1 MSKRPKRCIER
12 QGRKLV
18 LKFDEASRRDYLL
31 GFHRRKEERRKKAK
45 LAKEM
50 KEKEDRRLLKAERRQ
65 EMKKRQALSAGT
77 LPDIEDEAINGS
89 GSKKVV
95 EYEHKDHIVTVT
107 TEIDLN
113 LDVYSRLQAN
123 RAHVQEEGPAK

>member
-1 MSKRPKRCIER
+1 
-12 QGRKLV
+12 
-18 LKFDEASRRDYLL
+18 
-31 GFHRRKEERRKKAK
+31 
-45 LAKEM
+45 
-50 KEKEDRRLLKAERRQ
+50 
-65 EMKKRQALSAGT
+65 MKKRQALSAGT